1 MACWGEREVLEM
13 MAPSSVLVQLQDG
26 EKHEN
31 GKRSVVCSLV
41 LPLIATVVTSVR
53 EMPNSPFRGNPSA
66 LHNSHKGFLRM
77 QHTEQMF
84 CSETGHNLLKIS
96 FKNQKVFCGPHS
108 R

>member
-1 MACWGEREVLEM
+1 M
-13 MAPSSVLVQLQDG
+13 MTPSSVLAQLQDG
-26 EKHEN
+26 EKREN

-41 LPLIATVVTSVR
+41 LPLVATVVTSEG
-53 EMPNSPFRGNPSA
+53 EMPNLPFRGNPSA
-66 LHNSHKGFLRM
+66 LHNRHKGFLQM

-96 FKNQKVFCGPHS
+96 FKNQKVLCGSHS